1 MALFCS
7 TGWLLLGPHEHSPAA
22 ADPVAQP
29 MNLTAAPGSGWA
41 SPKMSTRYSPVLLQ
55 AAVQVVQYS
64 STGGAGGASAVVQLC
79 RRCRCSSAA
88 VQEVQQCRSVG
99 SAAAWE
105 VQMQQCRS
113 VGGVAVWEVQEQE
126 VPSGGALLRNS
137 QVPKIKNNFKPP
149 LRTRSHTGAQL
160 LLFELFHPSISDPIG
175 VVVVQSSDPEKLC
188 REGMN
193 GSPRPAAATRSG
205 PAGGYRGGPP
215 PAPAAVL
222 ALECDRAFPSQGVL
236 QSTGKLSWCSWGCS
250 IR

>member
-29 MNLTAAPGSGWA
+29 MNLTAAPGSGRA

-64 STGGAGGASAVVQLC
+64 STGGAGGA
-79 RRCRCSSAA
+79 SAA

-137 QVPKIKNNFKPP
+137 QVPKIKNNFK
-149 LRTRSHTGAQL
+149 TL
-160 LLFELFHPSISDPIG
+160 L
-175 VVVVQSSDPEKLC
+175 PEH
-188 REGMN
+188 
-193 GSPRPAAATRSG
+193 AATQTLSCCSSSSST
-205 PAGGYRGGPP
+205 PAFLTPLESWWRRAVTPRNRAGRG
-215 PAPAAVL
+215 
-222 ALECDRAFPSQGVL
+222 
-236 QSTGKLSWCSWGCS
+236 
-250 IR
+250 

>member
-1 MALFCS
+1 
-7 TGWLLLGPHEHSPAA
+7 
-22 ADPVAQP
+22 
-29 MNLTAAPGSGWA
+29 MNLTAAPGSGRA
-41 SPKMSTRYSPVLLQ
+41 SPEMSTRYSPVLLQ

-79 RRCRCSSAA
+79 RRCRCSGAA

-149 LRTRSHTGAQL
+149 LRTHSHTGAQL

-175 VVVVQSSDPEKLC
+175 VVVVQSSDPEKPR

-193 GSPRPAAATRSG
+193 GSPRPAAATQSG
-205 PAGGYRGGPP
+205 PAGGIEEGHPQPQQLSWPWNVTEPSHHRVSCRAQESCHGVLGDAPSGEP
-215 PAPAAVL
+215 NAAPAVPD
-222 ALECDRAFPSQGVL
+222 EL
-236 QSTGKLSWCSWGCS
+236 QL
-250 IR
+250 